1 MCENANGIVV
11 KEIRGSLALIET
23 EVAIGILRLRA
34 LRPRKENRDYRS
46 GVAGV
51 WDDISATLESAD
63 DNVPRMND
71 WRQNHQN

>member
-11 KEIRGSLALIET
+11 KEIRGSLDLIGT
-23 EVAIGILRLRA
+23 EVAIGIFRLRA

-71 WRQNHQN
+71 WPQNHQN

>member
-11 KEIRGSLALIET
+11 KEIRGSLALIGT

-51 WDDISATLESAD
+51 WDDISATLDSAD

-71 WRQNHQN
+71 WPQTHQN

>member
-11 KEIRGSLALIET
+11 KEIRGSLALIRT

>member
-11 KEIRGSLALIET
+11 KEIRGSLALIGT

-71 WRQNHQN
+71 RRQNHQN

>member
-1 MCENANGIVV
+1 MLFRSVV
-11 KEIRGSLALIET
+11 KEMRGSLVLIGT
-23 EVAIGILRLRA
+23 EVAIGIFRLRA

-46 GVAGV
+46 GVESV

>member
-11 KEIRGSLALIET
+11 KEMRGSLALIGTAE
-23 EVAIGILRLRA
+23 AIGIFRLRA

-46 GVAGV
+46 GFVGV

>member
-11 KEIRGSLALIET
+11 KEIRGSIALIGT

-71 WRQNHQN
+71 RRQNHQN

>member
-1 MCENANGIVV
+1 MGIF
-11 KEIRGSLALIET
+11 
-23 EVAIGILRLRA
+23 RLRA

-46 GVAGV
+46 GVVGV